1 MNRGVAFVVSA
12 PSGAGKGTVLKGVL
26 ASTPGLMLS
35 VSHTTRAPRP
45 GEADGVDYH
54 FTTPSQFQ
62 ALIGRGDFL
71 EWAEVHGN
79 MYGTSRQ
86 AVEKLLAEGIDVIM
100 EIDVQGAAQVVRRMN
115 PSPVTIFLI
124 PPSLAEMERR
134 LRGRATEDESILALR
149 LKNAAAEMRVMA
161 DYEYLV
167 VNDSV
172 DDAVRQVV
180 AIIYAERAKNRRLL
194 SGAPAPLWGL

>member
-35 VSHTTRAPRP
+35 VSHTTRAPRL

-54 FTTPSQFQ
+54 FTAPSQFQ